1 MAVTPNSFVTPQTPK
16 KGLQQILP
24 ADTSSLKTVLTGGTN
39 GTKVSSLML
48 SSSDT
53 SARDVT
59 IGISRSGTYYPIGTV
74 TVPIT
79 AGQIAATPGINA
91 LAASVCPGLPVD
103 NDGQP
108 YLTLQASDTLD
119 IKSLTTVTAAK
130 AISALADGSDY

>member
-16 KGLQQILP
+16 KGLMQILP
-24 ADTSSLKTVLTGGTN
+24 ADASGLKTVLTGGTN

-53 SARDVT
+53 TARDVT

-79 AGQIAATPGINA
+79 AGQIAATAGINA
-91 LAASVCPGLPVD
+91 LAATVCPGLPFD

-108 YLTLQASDTLD
+108 YLYLQSGDTLD
-119 IKSLTTVTAAK
+119 IKALTTVTAAK
-130 AISALADGSDY
+130 AISAVADAGDF